1 MRAYP
6 PSLERL
12 IGLLAKLPGIGE
24 KTATRLALHLLF
36 RSPGDYAESLAAS
49 ILEVKQNVS
58 FCSRCFNITDEDP
71 CHICKDPSRDAGVVC
86 VVEEVGDLLALEKA
100 GAFGGRYHVL
110 QGVLAPLE
118 GIGPENLRIKELLE
132 RIQQE
137 PVQEVVLALNPSSE
151 GEATANYLAELL
163 GEQRVRVSQ
172 IALGL
177 PMGGD
182 LKYSDA
188 VTLKRAL
195 QGRSPPAERRKMP

>member
-36 RSPGDYAESLAAS
+36 RAPGDYAESLAAS

-132 RIQQE
+132 RVRKE
-137 PVQEVVLALNPSSE
+137 PIQEVVLALNPSSE

-163 GEQRVRVSQ
+163 QEQRVRVSQ

-195 QGRSPPAERRKMP
+195 QGRRPPG